1 METQPLTDRL
11 RKPLWAQL
19 GLIGLVF
26 ALGACGQTAT
36 PSTSTTPVPSVRR
49 ITPTPPP
56 SATPYRTPT
65 NLPPSS
71 ADRPTP
77 LPLPTETSRFFAGSG
92 VCSSCHRDQS
102 DSSGQDV
109 SIDRQWAV
117 SSMANSARDPFWQAA
132 LSAEIAESPEQSE
145 GIQSFCSTCHMPM
158 AKYTANV
165 FSTPAKVMGGGF
177 INPENPLNG
186 LAMDGVSCSLCHQ
199 IGQNGLGTEDS
210 YSGGFV
216 IDAEAPPG
224 SRPAFGPYQTDSDL
238 ADVMAR
244 QSGFVPIK
252 SDHIGQSELCAT
264 CHEVVL
270 QLDGTASE
278 ASPLTLQAT
287 YLEWLQSD
295 ARYAQSCQTCHMPEV
310 KSGAYVALQSR
321 QPRSPFRQHTFLGG
335 NVALLDIFARFG
347 SDLGVGY
354 LQDDIPAAQAAQRD
368 FMQAQTAEASVVS
381 VRQVG
386 ARLEITVDVS
396 VKTGH
401 KFPTG
406 FPSRRAWI
414 HLTVKDA
421 AGSTVFESGSVAQ
434 DGTIM
439 GDDKA
444 QGSGS
449 FEPHYRII
457 DSPEKVQIYEAVLG
471 SPAGNAT
478 TRLTQAARWLK
489 DNRLLPEGYD
499 AGASDDATAVIGRA
513 AEDGDFDGGGDVV
526 QYKAPLAGTQGPYTV
541 TVELLYQ
548 SVSPAWIQTLK
559 DVPSVESER
568 YVGYL
573 ADLPPETL
581 LISRSEKISP

>member
-1 METQPLTDRL
+1 METSPLTDRL
-11 RKPLWAQL
+11 RKPLWANL
-19 GLIGLVF
+19 GLVGLGV
-26 ALGACGQTAT
+26 ALAACAQAAT
-36 PSTSTTPVPSVRR
+36 PAVSTTPTTPVQR
-49 ITPTPPP
+49 ITATPPP

-65 NLPPSS
+65 DLPPSS
-71 ADRPTP
+71 ANRPP

-92 VCSSCHRDQS
+92 VCSRCHRDQS

-109 SIDRQWAV
+109 SIDRQWAL
-117 SSMANSARDPFWQAA
+117 SSMANSARNPFWQAA

-145 GIQSFCSTCHMPM
+145 SIQSFCSTCHMPM

-165 FSTPAKVMGGGF
+165 FNTPARVLGDGF
-177 INPENPLNG
+177 VNPKNPLNG

-210 YSGGFV
+210 FSGGFV

-224 SRPAFGPYQTDSDL
+224 SRPAFGPYRTDPDL
-238 ADVMAR
+238 SEIMAR
-244 QSGFVPIK
+244 ASGFVPIT

-270 QLDGTASE
+270 QLAGTASE

-310 KSGAYVALQSR
+310 TSGAYVAAQSR
-321 QPRSPFRQHTFLGG
+321 QPRSPFRQHSFLGG
-335 NVALLDIFARFG
+335 NVALLDIFARHG
-347 SDLGVGY
+347 SEMGVGY
-354 LQDDIPAAQAAQRD
+354 LLEDLPVAQAAQRD
-368 FMQAQTAEASVVS
+368 FMQTQAAEASIAS
-381 VRQVG
+381 LRQVG
-386 ARLEITVDVS
+386 ARLEITVDVR

-414 HLTVKDA
+414 HLTVVDA

-434 DGTIM
+434 DGTIV
-439 GDDKA
+439 GDDQD
-444 QGSGS
+444 QGDGS

-457 DSPEKVQIYEAVLG
+457 DSQEKVQVYEAVLG
-471 SPAGNAT
+471 SPSGSAT
-478 TRLTQAARWLK
+478 TRLTQASRWLK
-489 DNRLLPEGYD
+489 DNRLLPEGHD
-499 AGASDDATAVIGRA
+499 TGASDDATAVIGRA
-513 AEDGDFDGGGDVV
+513 AEDGDFEGGGDVV
-526 QYKAPLAGTQGPYTV
+526 QYNAPLAASQGPYTV

-548 SVSPAWIQTLK
+548 SVSPAWIQALK
-559 DVPSVESER
+559 EVPTAEAER
-568 YVGYL
+568 WLGYL
-573 ADLPPETL
+573 SDAPPESL
-581 LISRSEKISP
+581 LISRSEEVSP